1 MQLTLIQN
9 ETNPVELVGDPDQKV
24 WCEGSKKALES
35 MGMQVPV
42 IAHAEVW
49 QTPFGEPL
57 TLRDM
62 QLGAESAVSLEWG
75 EIPNSVEC
83 FMPQGK
89 ILVKLTED
97 QLQRPY
103 READGDET
111 VQLLNAIS
119 PVENWKITCG
129 WNCYADHQALDITD
143 PDNKRAPILATADG
157 HVFATGYNTIQ
168 GNYVILEHSEGIQS
182 FYGHLDEIQVQEGDQ
197 VNQGQTLGVM
207 GMTGRA
213 TGPHVHFYFMQD
225 GIALDPS
232 GLFEE

>member
-1 MQLTLIQN
+1 LIQN
-9 ETNPVELVGDPDQKV
+9 EANPMEFAGETDLKV

-49 QTPFGEPL
+49 QAPSGEPL

-75 EIPNSVEC
+75 EIPNAVEC

-89 ILVKLTED
+89 VLVKLTED
-97 QLQRPY
+97 QLQTSYPQ
-103 READGDET
+103 ADGSEA
-111 VQLLNAIS
+111 VQLLKAIS

-143 PDNKRAPILATADG
+143 PDNKQAPILATADG
-157 HVFATGYNTIQ
+157 QVSATGYNTIQ

-182 FYGHLDEIQVQEGDQ
+182 FYGHLDKIQVHEGEQ
-197 VNQGQTLGVM
+197 ISQGQTLGVM

-225 GIALDPS
+225 GIVLDPS
-232 GLFEE
+232 RLFEE